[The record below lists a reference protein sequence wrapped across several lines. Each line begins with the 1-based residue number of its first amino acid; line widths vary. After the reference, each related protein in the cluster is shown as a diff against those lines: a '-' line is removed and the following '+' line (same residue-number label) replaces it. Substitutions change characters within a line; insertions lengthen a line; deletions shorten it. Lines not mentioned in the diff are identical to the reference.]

1 MKLKTILLL
10 RLKKLAYG
18 VFKDL
23 ARKTAVD
30 KVLKDK
36 AFNIAKHWKYERY
49 QISLA
54 SVAHNLFDK
63 KPQVVVLIMKL
74 NKIKN
79 SLKNYTKQL
88 HLKKEEFIL
97 HLKTIFRVPI

>member
-1 MKLKTILLL
+1 M
-10 RLKKLAYG
+10 
-18 VFKDL
+18 
-23 ARKTAVD
+23 
-30 KVLKDK
+30 
-36 AFNIAKHWKYERY
+36 
-49 QISLA
+49 
-54 SVAHNLFDK
+54 AHNLFDK

-79 SLKNYTKQL
+79 WLKNYTKQL

>member
-1 MKLKTILLL
+1 M
-10 RLKKLAYG
+10 
-18 VFKDL
+18 
-23 ARKTAVD
+23 
-30 KVLKDK
+30 
-36 AFNIAKHWKYERY
+36 
-49 QISLA
+49 
-54 SVAHNLFDK
+54 AHNLFDK